1 MLRFFQKLADPF
13 QSDGDAQPPANVWAY
28 LVHNLKPFRW
38 IIAVSLLF
46 TVLNAGIEVW
56 LIGYAGTLVDTLAA
70 SSPAT
75 LWATRGTEL
84 LLVALVIVVARPLTG
99 LVREVLHV
107 DFVDHARQWIGDEDI
122 VAGNSEPRRT
132 TGSSFR

>member
-56 LIGYAGTLVDTLAA
+56 LIGYAGTLVALAN
-70 SSPAT
+70 
-75 LWATRGTEL
+75 
-84 LLVALVIVVARPLTG
+84 
-99 LVREVLHV
+99 
-107 DFVDHARQWIGDEDI
+107 GD
-122 VAGNSEPRRT
+122 GNSLGQFSMDGRLQLDSASNELVLTVSPTIRE
-132 TGSSFR
+132 GAP